1 MPAAASETLPRTKW
15 AMDDESKKIVTILYE
30 LCQSLIFSLEMSLD
44 NHERFVE
51 VIDKLSPII
60 SRTNLAEYFEE
71 TKKSIVESTKED
83 RESLKESIQF
93 LETMKKQWEDT
104 TNKKIDITYN

>member
-1 MPAAASETLPRTKW
+1 
-15 AMDDESKKIVTILYE
+15 MDDDQNQIVTILYE

-51 VIDKLSPII
+51 VIDKLSPLI
-60 SRTNLAEYFEE
+60 SRTNLVDYFEK
-71 TKKSIVESTKED
+71 TKKTIINSTKED
-83 RESLKESIQF
+83 RESLQESIKF
-93 LETMKKQWEDT
+93 LETMRKRWEET

>member
-1 MPAAASETLPRTKW
+1 
-15 AMDDESKKIVTILYE
+15 MDDESKKIVTILYE

-51 VIDKLSPII
+51 VIDKLSPLI
-60 SRTNLAEYFEE
+60 SRTNLVDYFEK
-71 TKKSIVESTKED
+71 TKKSIINSTKED
-83 RESLKESIQF
+83 RESLKESIKF
-93 LETMKKQWEDT
+93 LETMRKRWEDT

>member
-1 MPAAASETLPRTKW
+1 
-15 AMDDESKKIVTILYE
+15 MDDESKKIVTILYE

-51 VIDKLSPII
+51 VIDKLSPLI
-60 SRTNLAEYFEE
+60 SRTNLVDYFEK
-71 TKKSIVESTKED
+71 TKESIINSTKED
-83 RESLKESIQF
+83 RESLQESIKF
-93 LETMKKQWEDT
+93 LETMRKRWEDT

>member
-1 MPAAASETLPRTKW
+1 
-15 AMDDESKKIVTILYE
+15 MDDESKKIVTILYE

-51 VIDKLSPII
+51 VIDKLSPLI
-60 SRTNLAEYFEE
+60 SRTNLVDYFEK
-71 TKKSIVESTKED
+71 TKKSIINSTKED
-83 RESLKESIQF
+83 RESLQESIKF
-93 LETMKKQWEDT
+93 LETMKKRWEDT

>member
-1 MPAAASETLPRTKW
+1 
-15 AMDDESKKIVTILYE
+15 MDDESKKIVTILYE

-51 VIDKLSPII
+51 VIDKLSPLI
-60 SRTNLAEYFEE
+60 SRTNLVDYFEK
-71 TKKSIVESTKED
+71 TKKSIINSTKED
-83 RESLKESIQF
+83 RESLQESIKF
-93 LETMKKQWEDT
+93 LETMRKRWEDT